1 MGSAVVLLGQL
12 LGCNSRCNRNSRA
25 IKRPHQRK
33 KQSKR
38 HTSPHRVLPACLA
51 SSDCGSAY
59 FYVQL
64 TATKMSTTNNSSV
77 TQPAHSTCTSGCDL
91 VYTRQ
96 GATGAWVQQAATGKS
111 VCCKLRSNPSAQR

>member
-1 MGSAVVLLGQL
+1 MQPKFEGYKKAAPSKE
-12 LGCNSRCNRNSRA
+12 RN
-25 IKRPHQRK
+25 
-33 KQSKR
+33 KR
-38 HTSPHRVLPACLA
+38 HTSPRRVLPACLA
-51 SSDCGSAY
+51 SSDCDSAY
-59 FYVQL
+59 SYVQL
-64 TATKMSTTNNSSV
+64 TATTMSTTNNSSV